1 MRFLEYDLDQQKRSS
16 RANLC
21 LHVLHAYTSF
31 VWKRCEKVENV
42 FTSTLTLVQ
51 SVFFCMFDHKI
62 DFCMTCRSLPNVT
75 LTFIWPP
82 RVLRWEGQ
90 TSFSSEC
97 TSKRFVYTFVIY
109 LFFCLEC
116 FRVGISEELKELL
129 RGYYFF
135 YIILLFC
142 RIPLPITFFLF
153 TSSKSNHISSLTSN
167 WKGGNMFWTQF
178 VGG

>member
-1 MRFLEYDLDQQKRSS
+1 MPSCITCLHQ
-16 RANLC
+16 LC
-21 LHVLHAYTSF
+21 L
-31 VWKRCEKVENV
+31 KKCEKVENV

-51 SVFFCMFDHKI
+51 SVFFCMFDHKV

-129 RGYYFF
+129 RDYYFF
-135 YIILLFC
+135 YNTSFLQN
-142 RIPLPITFFLF
+142 PPSYNFFLIYF
-153 TSSKSNHISSLTSN
+153 FK
-167 WKGGNMFWTQF
+167 K
-178 VGG
+178 